1 MSEFIEVVAQT
12 RDDGGNGASRRL
24 RRQGLVPGIV
34 YGGHQEPQMIALPH
48 NVLVRSLEEEAFYS
62 SLLDLKVGEERAKVV
77 LKDLQR
83 HPAKP
88 FILHVDF
95 QRVSMAEKL
104 RMTVPLHFE
113 NEETAVG
120 IKAGGKLS
128 RNLTEVEITCL
139 PNDLPEFIAVDLGA
153 MEIGDILHLSELT
166 LPEGVELISTTDV
179 ETPVVLIHAGYSD
192 TDAEDGEDGEA
203 GGGEGEAGAEDEE
216 AS

>member
-1 MSEFIEVVAQT
+1 MSESIEVVAQA
-12 RDDGGNGASRRL
+12 RNDGGKGASRRL

-62 SLLDLKVGEERAKVV
+62 SLLDLKVGEERTKVV
-77 LKDLQR
+77 LKDLQH

-113 NEETAVG
+113 NEQTAAGV
-120 IKAGGKLS
+120 KAGGKVS
-128 RNLTEVEITCL
+128 HNLTEVEITCL
-139 PNDLPEFIAVDLGA
+139 PNDLPEFVVVDMA
-153 MEIGDILHLSELT
+153 EMEIGDIVHVSELA
-166 LPEGVELISTTDV
+166 LPEGVELTSTTDL
-179 ETPVVLIHAGYSD
+179 ETPVVLIHAGYSGSE
-192 TDAEDGEDGEA
+192 AEDGE
-203 GGGEGEAGAEDEE
+203 EGEAGVEGEQ

>member
-1 MSEFIEVVAQT
+1 MSESIEVVAQA
-12 RDDGGNGASRRL
+12 RNDGGKGASRRL

-62 SLLDLKVGEERAKVV
+62 SLLDLKVGEERTKVV
-77 LKDLQR
+77 LKDLQH

-113 NEETAVG
+113 NEQTAAGV
-120 IKAGGKLS
+120 KAGGKVS
-128 RNLTEVEITCL
+128 HNLTEVEITCL
-139 PNDLPEFIAVDLGA
+139 PNDLPEFIVVDMA
-153 MEIGDILHLSELT
+153 EMEIGDIVHVSELA
-166 LPEGVELISTTDV
+166 LPEGVELTSTTDL
-179 ETPVVLIHAGYSD
+179 ETPVVLIHAGYSGSE
-192 TDAEDGEDGEA
+192 AEDGE
-203 GGGEGEAGAEDEE
+203 EGEAGVEGEE